1 MDKLMTIELSP
12 HHQIQGTHVWGP
24 NKANKAC
31 VRLEDGT
38 TRQGDYIDPE
48 TSLPVKE
55 ASE

>member
-1 MDKLMTIELSP
+1 MTIELSP

-48 TSLPVKE
+48 TALPAKE
-55 ASE
+55 AKQ